1 MKIFISIFIL
11 LISFNIFSKEITILE
26 DIPGEGFNIVNHSK
40 VKVHY
45 VGLLEDGSEFDNSY
59 KRGEPIT
66 FQIGTRQ
73 VIQGWEIGLLGMK
86 IGGKRTILIPPDLG
100 YGSRGAGD
108 KIPPDSKLIFEIE
121 IVDAILPGYRT
132 IDSKQLLLAL
142 TDNFLIIDI
151 RTEKDRIKTGIIP
164 GSIELA
170 AFDKLGNF
178 NAEFIDTFNN
188 KVKAYTYHNLN
199 LSFAYD
205 DAISLYLGI
214 DNLANKKPAA
224 LPDLNA
230 GGLLYD
236 GIGRKYYAGMQLSF

>member
-188 KVKAYTYHNLN
+188 KVKENYKVIFV
-199 LSFAYD
+199 SD
-205 DAISLYLGI
+205 KGEISSI
-214 DNLANKKPAA
+214 LANGFVESLGKKNIYS
-224 LPDLNA
+224 LA
-230 GGLLYD
+230 GGIQALIKD
-236 GIGRKYYAGMQLSF
+236 NFQLIKN